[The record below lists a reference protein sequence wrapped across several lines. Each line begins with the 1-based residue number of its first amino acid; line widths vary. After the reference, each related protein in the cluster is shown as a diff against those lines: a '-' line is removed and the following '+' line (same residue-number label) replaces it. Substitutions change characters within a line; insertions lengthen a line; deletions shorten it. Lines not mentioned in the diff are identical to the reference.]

1 MLRLS
6 LNSLQAFFFGIW
18 SDIRGFKVILVK
30 KYIKYKYIKYIIVHV
45 VSFVPSILLFLCFS
59 LLVCCKSLCLFACN
73 TCMYLDQYPVLSK
86 GEKKLFTSQ
95 KMLNNLCMS
104 IHEIII
110 DYHIFLCWP
119 QVVRAKERLDEELR
133 MQEKENVQ
141 QKQTTG
147 ESET

>member
-1 MLRLS
+1 
-6 LNSLQAFFFGIW
+6 
-18 SDIRGFKVILVK
+18 
-30 KYIKYKYIKYIIVHV
+30 
-45 VSFVPSILLFLCFS
+45 
-59 LLVCCKSLCLFACN
+59 
-73 TCMYLDQYPVLSK
+73 MYLDQYPVLSK

>member
-1 MLRLS
+1 
-6 LNSLQAFFFGIW
+6 
-18 SDIRGFKVILVK
+18 
-30 KYIKYKYIKYIIVHV
+30 
-45 VSFVPSILLFLCFS
+45 
-59 LLVCCKSLCLFACN
+59 
-73 TCMYLDQYPVLSK
+73 
-86 GEKKLFTSQ
+86 
-95 KMLNNLCMS
+95 MS

-110 DYHIFLCWP
+110 DYQLFLCWP